1 MSRFYRMLS
10 VFILGVLL
18 GAPSVSRAAEEG
30 VQNVRFQVQGQKVHV
45 SYDLIGKGA
54 YTVTLQSVRE
64 EGRPWVPGLRSLSGD
79 VGKGIQPGKKKEIVW
94 DVLKD
99 VERLEG
105 DNFVFEVRAA
115 RPGGTSKWVWIG
127 GAGVA
132 AGAAGAVV
140 LGGGGGEEKGTIV
153 IDVPDPEE

>member
-10 VFILGVLL
+10 VFVLGVLL
-18 GAPSVSRAAEEG
+18 GPPSVSRAAEEG
-30 VQNVRFQVQGQKVHV
+30 VQNVSFQVQNQKIHV
-45 SYDLIGKGA
+45 SYDLIGKGT
-54 YTVTLQSVRE
+54 YTVTLQLARE
-64 EGRPWVPGLRSLSGD
+64 EGRPWVPWLHSVSGD

-94 DVLKD
+94 DALKD